1 MKKLIIISLLILTSC
16 ESKFKYSIIDKNGD
30 VYLCNFYTKSP
41 DGCVMFNDK
50 PGIYNTSG
58 YPTRLCGD
66 YEINKLK

>member
-1 MKKLIIISLLILTSC
+1 M
-16 ESKFKYSIIDKNGD
+16 DKNGN

-50 PGIYNTSG
+50 TGIYNTPG